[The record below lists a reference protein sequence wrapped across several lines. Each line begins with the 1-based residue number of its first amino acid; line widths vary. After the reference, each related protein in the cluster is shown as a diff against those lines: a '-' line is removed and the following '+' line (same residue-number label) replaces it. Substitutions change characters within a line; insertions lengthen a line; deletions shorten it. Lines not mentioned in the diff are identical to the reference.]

1 MTTLQGRYQI
11 RSNNRVRRIIRIE
24 DRRRPIGSN
33 HNVFYLPIRPG
44 RVCLVG
50 VNDCLLNFRLFIRL
64 QILRVFNPDL
74 GSWRRWRVNVREL
87 LFAD

>member
-11 RSNNRVRRIIRIE
+11 RPSNRVCRFIRID
-24 DRRRPIGSN
+24 DRCRPIGSN

-50 VNDCLLNFRLFIRL
+50 VNDCLLNFRFFIRL
-64 QILRVFNPDL
+64 QVLRVFNPDFS
-74 GSWRRWRVNVREL
+74 GWRRWRVNVREL